1 MPVLG
6 YFMMISSEANR
17 HGTSMFGP
25 AGVSH
30 ISCTTVHDDRYISI
44 WKHMGVGTNPIT
56 LQTNKETKT
65 KDVSLA
71 RLRGTVGGEP
81 DSDE

>member
-1 MPVLG
+1 
-6 YFMMISSEANR
+6 
-17 HGTSMFGP
+17 
-25 AGVSH
+25 
-30 ISCTTVHDDRYISI
+30 
-44 WKHMGVGTNPIT
+44 MGVGSNPIT
-56 LQTNKETKT
+56 LQNKETLT

>member
-1 MPVLG
+1 MFKFL
-6 YFMMISSEANR
+6 SLT
-17 HGTSMFGP
+17 GTQDT
-25 AGVSH
+25 
-30 ISCTTVHDDRYISI
+30 IVHEGGS
-44 WKHMGVGTNPIT
+44 NPNHHN
-56 LQTNKETKT
+56 NKLETKKR